1 MATAEE
7 TAAPPSAPK
16 QYVGEWFWRFLALVM
31 LATVGWVVWIIY
43 QISPQPLVTEAAFKA
58 AAKAKAAS
66 QDAKGLITP
75 AAPPAAAPPGAAP
88 VAAAAGAAEAAAPA
102 PKPAAETPPP
112 APKEPPVNVE
122 RLRLADT
129 IETPIPERGKKK

>member
-1 MATAEE
+1 MATAEQ
-7 TAAPPSAPK
+7 TAAPPAASR
-16 QYVGEWFWRFLALVM
+16 QYVGEWFWRFLALVL
-31 LATVGWVVWIIY
+31 LAAVGWVVWVIY

-58 AAKAKAAS
+58 AARAKAAS
-66 QDAKGLITP
+66 QDAKGRITP
-75 AAPPAAAPPGAAP
+75 APPP
-88 VAAAAGAAEAAAPA
+88 VAAAPEPA